1 MTMLG
6 LKEYKQNLEKWRE
19 SMNKKISTPDWNQE
33 HPRIIVQDHLTS
45 QNNVI
50 LNLAKSKA
58 GSLEYEQPGYFYDG
72 EVGVR
77 KDEH

>member
-6 LKEYKQNLEKWRE
+6 L
-19 SMNKKISTPDWNQE
+19 TDWSQE
-33 HPRIIVQDHLTS
+33 HSRIIVQDHLTS

-77 KDEH
+77 KDEHSNHIAIRCNKNMEKTV